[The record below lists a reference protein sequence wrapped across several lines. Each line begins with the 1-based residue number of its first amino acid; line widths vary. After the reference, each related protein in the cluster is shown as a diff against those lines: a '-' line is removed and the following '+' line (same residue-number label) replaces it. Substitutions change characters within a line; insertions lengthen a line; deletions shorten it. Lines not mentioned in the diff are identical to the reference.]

1 MRLQLCLCVLPLAAP
16 FVLQPVTRPRVTTRR
31 TPRAALLVPATET
44 GAGLLAATG
53 VLAWVAPEANLPGF
67 KDYDSTAAAVV
78 RTIGAWQIVLAVA
91 LLASGAGAAVAA
103 GRTMYAAAITEM
115 CVIPVKDAQLKCPR
129 WVKGLMAGASLAA
142 AALGKLTLSG
152 AVSPTV
158 AAAALTVIGGRVY
171 VAPTSSIAARFDAPA
186 SDLAVSLLSLYG
198 AVIAMSGIALV
209 GQVVGLSRPRCTA
222 LVLVAYSLVSL
233 RWAAAEATALD
244 TPKIGPLATVAVT
257 ALLSGVALR
266 AQVHV

>member
-1 MRLQLCLCVLPLAAP
+1 MRVELFLCVLPLAAP

-91 LLASGAGAAVAA
+91 LLASAAEPAVAA

-129 WVKGLMAGASLAA
+129 YVKGLMAGASLAA
-142 AALGKLTLSG
+142 AALGKLTLGG
-152 AVSPTV
+152 AVSPLV
-158 AAAALTVIGGRVY
+158 AAAALAVVGGRVY
-171 VAPTSSIAARFDAPA
+171 LAPRSSIAARFDAPA
-186 SDLAVSLLSLYG
+186 TDLAVSLLSLYG
-198 AVIAMSGIALV
+198 AVIAMSGIGLGGLAL
-209 GQVVGLSRPRCTA
+209 GLSRARCTA

-233 RWAAAEATALD
+233 RWAAAEAKKLD
-244 TPKIGPLATVAVT
+244 TPKIGPLVTVAVT

-266 AQVHV
+266 A

>member
-91 LLASGAGAAVAA
+91 LLASVAA
-103 GRTMYAAAITEM
+103 PAPTPPYTDAHGRFF
-115 CVIPVKDAQLKCPR
+115 
-129 WVKGLMAGASLAA
+129 WHLAA
-142 AALGKLTLSG
+142 AAYCDVSVLSNWTCNQCH
-152 AVSPTV
+152 STN
-158 AAAALTVIGGRVY
+158 
-171 VAPTSSIAARFDAPA
+171 
-186 SDLAVSLLSLYG
+186 
-198 AVIAMSGIALV
+198 
-209 GQVVGLSRPRCTA
+209 
-222 LVLVAYSLVSL
+222 
-233 RWAAAEATALD
+233 
-244 TPKIGPLATVAVT
+244 KICLF
-257 ALLSGVALR
+257 
-266 AQVHV
+266 

>member
-91 LLASGAGAAVAA
+91 LLASAAEPAVAA
-103 GRTMYAAAITEM
+103 GRTMYAAAIGERL
-115 CVIPVKDAQLKCPR
+115 AYLKADPR
-129 WVKGLMAGASLAA
+129 RWAKTSQGKRQMAG
-142 AALGKLTLSG
+142 GG
-152 AVSPTV
+152 PMV
-158 AAAALTVIGGRVY
+158 AR
-171 VAPTSSIAARFDAPA
+171 
-186 SDLAVSLLSLYG
+186 
-198 AVIAMSGIALV
+198 
-209 GQVVGLSRPRCTA
+209 
-222 LVLVAYSLVSL
+222 
-233 RWAAAEATALD
+233 
-244 TPKIGPLATVAVT
+244 
-257 ALLSGVALR
+257 
-266 AQVHV
+266 